1 MKEKI
6 PRAALLFSFSPPRSC
21 AAPLPEITI
30 HDYFQKISE
39 VKPEHPSATAPSR
52 SSPRVGASWRPAPT
66 DLLEDTWSGLHL
78 TTSFNTLQSN
88 IWFFTALSLSF
99 RWGVQRKAVKGG
111 HQCFDPSIQ
120 SASMLSLFCLIKPLV
135 GCQPQTLKTTQ
146 SIEWETFA
154 ERDISKQG
162 NWVLLRRVRMMLPEG
177 DTRFSRCEL
186 SLPSCTSVLFISPLV
201 CISCIFLIFFRTL
214 SFAFYPV
221 SFLCS
226 VHCSSHRYFFIV

>member
-1 MKEKI
+1 MFCLFVGSWIFSFSDIKEKI
-6 PRAALLFSFSPPRSC
+6 PRAALLFSFSPPGSC

-135 GCQPQTLKTTQ
+135 
-146 SIEWETFA
+146 
-154 ERDISKQG
+154 
-162 NWVLLRRVRMMLPEG
+162 
-177 DTRFSRCEL
+177 
-186 SLPSCTSVLFISPLV
+186 
-201 CISCIFLIFFRTL
+201 
-214 SFAFYPV
+214 
-221 SFLCS
+221 
-226 VHCSSHRYFFIV
+226 RY